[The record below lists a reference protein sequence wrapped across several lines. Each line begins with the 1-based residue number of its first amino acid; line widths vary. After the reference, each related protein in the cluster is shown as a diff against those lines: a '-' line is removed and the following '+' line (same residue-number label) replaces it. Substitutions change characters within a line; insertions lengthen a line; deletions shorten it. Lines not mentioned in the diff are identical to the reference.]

1 MKRTRN
7 YHLMAATALLAFA
20 IVSSFIACTSHS
32 TDAAGSGVGTDEELR
47 YDALQIKGQWA
58 DIVDEAAKHPIQ
70 SQACHKV
77 LRLAQY
83 RLGQAGNEAI
93 IDCLSN
99 SRDVLSSE
107 TAALMMS
114 DVYIQLSMVNMSQ
127 RAAFEALVTTNSP
140 ETRTRALQ
148 RLTETALIT
157 SQYEV
162 ARKYIAILE
171 EDGRVG
177 KWLKDIKSLAEHPER
192 IDQHPVYRQL
202 RQNHEKVEDQFF
214 L

>member
-7 YHLMAATALLAFA
+7 YHLMATTALLAFA

-93 IDCLSN
+93 MDCLSN

-171 EDGRVG
+171 EEGRVG

>member
-20 IVSSFIACTSHS
+20 IVGSLIACTSHS
-32 TDAAGSGVGTDEELR
+32 TDVAGSGVGTDEELR

-83 RLGQAGNEAI
+83 RLGQADNEAI
-93 IDCLSN
+93 MDCLSN

-171 EDGRVG
+171 EEGRVS

>member
-1 MKRTRN
+1 
-7 YHLMAATALLAFA
+7 MAATALLAFA
-20 IVSSFIACTSHS
+20 IVGSLIACTSHS

-93 IDCLSN
+93 MDCLSN

-171 EDGRVG
+171 EEGRVG
-177 KWLKDIKSLAEHPER
+177 KWLKDIKSLTEHPER

>member
-32 TDAAGSGVGTDEELR
+32 TDAAGSGVGTGEELR

-93 IDCLSN
+93 MDCLSN

-171 EDGRVG
+171 EEGRVG

-192 IDQHPVYRQL
+192 IDQHPVYHQL

>member
-32 TDAAGSGVGTDEELR
+32 TDAAGSRVGTGEELR

-93 IDCLSN
+93 MDCLSN

-171 EDGRVG
+171 EEGRVS

>member
-93 IDCLSN
+93 MDCLSN

-171 EDGRVG
+171 EEGRVS

>member
-20 IVSSFIACTSHS
+20 IVGSLIACTSHS

-93 IDCLSN
+93 MDCLSN
-99 SRDVLSSE
+99 SRDVLCSE

-171 EDGRVG
+171 EEGRVS

>member
-1 MKRTRN
+1 
-7 YHLMAATALLAFA
+7 MAATALLAFA
-20 IVSSFIACTSHS
+20 IVGSLIACTSHS

-83 RLGQAGNEAI
+83 RLGQADNEAI
-93 IDCLSN
+93 MDCLSN

-171 EDGRVG
+171 EEGRVS